1 MENIPKSST
10 KTTILKTKAKRLKEL
25 LHYEYNENI
34 ARLFVIKILNS
45 RNYMTSSIENTAE
58 TITRFFALKPQ

>member
-58 TITRFFALKPQ
+58 TITRFFTLKPQ

>member
-1 MENIPKSST
+1 MENIPESST

>member
-1 MENIPKSST
+1 MENTPKSST

-58 TITRFFALKPQ
+58 TITRFFTLKPQ